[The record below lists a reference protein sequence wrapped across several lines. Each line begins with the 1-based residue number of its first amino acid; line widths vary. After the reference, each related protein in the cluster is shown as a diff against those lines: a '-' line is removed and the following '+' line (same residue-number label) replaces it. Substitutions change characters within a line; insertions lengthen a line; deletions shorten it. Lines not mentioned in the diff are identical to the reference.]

1 MILRV
6 EITMRVISVIMTKL
20 MTIYIYNDDD
30 DDWENISNNKSKK
43 IIDK

>member
-20 MTIYIYNDDD
+20 MTIYIMMTMM
-30 DDWENISNNKSKK
+30 IGKTSVITKAKR
-43 IIDK
+43 